1 MKHITLR
8 DKINFI
14 KKALKMTY
22 YFFHLTSNNMILIVF
37 ENQKGQRFS
46 YRGDTMFSAVIEAEN
61 YVLNEIKAG
70 MIKNPEEE
78 EKEDEIN
85 IDDDTSENDNS
96 EKIINQ
102 DNIDK

>member
-70 MIKNPEEE
+70 MIQNPEEE
-78 EKEDEIN
+78 KGDEID
-85 IDDDTSENDNS
+85 IDDTTENDDF
-96 EKIINQ
+96 EKVINQ
-102 DNIDK
+102 DDIDK